1 MELEVVELLDDF
13 FARLAREQV
22 GMLDDGS
29 VDLLEAEAARDLAE
43 MVEEP
48 ATAAQIFG
56 VEVAGPSRGLEL
68 EARHAES
75 VPQTRRLRD
84 PSRRSCYIP
93 LAEEVLMKR
102 CRALALFALPA
113 WLAACG
119 GEEKPAAPAAPE
131 GAAAAAETPASL
143 PQGLLVALS
152 QFPVGPDGKA
162 AAKPGP
168 ARLEWVEREDGRWK
182 TGAVEDP
189 ESNVFHKALVFAPPG
204 QPPAILTLGGN
215 AAALQLWRL
224 RDGALV
230 AQPIWKAEF
239 GGKQNRMRDAEVGD
253 ILGDGTP
260 AIAVATHDQGVV
272 ALVTTKSDGGFDVR
286 ELDREADT
294 FVHEIELGDL
304 DGDGVLE
311 IYATPS
317 EPNKLDGT
325 PQPGKVVRYVPK
337 RDEGRRVVADLGE
350 RHAKEILVRDVDG
363 NGRDE
368 LYVCVEAVTEGKDP
382 NVRITKPVEVRRY
395 EASTEPAGGTV
406 VATLDDRLCRFL
418 TAGDVDGDGKREL
431 VAAGFRSGVWLLRPG
446 ADASQPWKKERLDA
460 NSSGFEH
467 AVLLVDLDRD
477 GKDELYVASD
487 DQGEL
492 RRWTWKDGKASRETI
507 LSRKV
512 PGSVMTW
519 NLMPVPVEMLP
530 DATATPA
537 GN

>member
-1 MELEVVELLDDF
+1 
-13 FARLAREQV
+13 
-22 GMLDDGS
+22 
-29 VDLLEAEAARDLAE
+29 
-43 MVEEP
+43 
-48 ATAAQIFG
+48 
-56 VEVAGPSRGLEL
+56 
-68 EARHAES
+68 
-75 VPQTRRLRD
+75 
-84 PSRRSCYIP
+84 
-93 LAEEVLMKR
+93 MKR

-304 DGDGVLE
+304 DGDGVIE

-317 EPNKLDGT
+317 EPNKAGGG
-325 PQPGKVVRYVPK
+325 PQSGHVVRYVPQAK
-337 RDEGRRVVADLGE
+337 EGRTVVADLGN
-350 RHAKEILVRDVDG
+350 RHAKEILVEDVDG
-363 NGRDE
+363 DGRDE
-368 LYVCVEAVTEGKDP
+368 LYVCVEAETEGSEQ
-382 NVRITKPVEVRRY
+382 NVRIKVPVEVRRY
-395 EASTEPAGGTV
+395 DADTEPGAGTV
-406 VATLDDRLCRFL
+406 VATIDDRFCRFL
-418 TAGDVDGDGKREL
+418 TAGDVDGDGKKEM
-431 VAAGFRSGVWLLRPG
+431 VAATFRAGVWLLEPG
-446 ADASQPWKKERLDA
+446 AAGQPWRKELVDRD
-460 NSSGFEH
+460 SSSFEH
-467 AVLLVDLDRD
+467 AALLVDLDGD
-477 GKDELYVASD
+477 GVDELYVAAD

-492 RRWTWKDGKASRETI
+492 RRYVWRDGKPVKETI
-507 LSRKV
+507 LRRRV
-512 PGSVMTW
+512 PGSVLTW
-519 NLMPVPVEMLP
+519 NLMAVPVALLSGEAAAAAP
-530 DATATPA
+530 APEGGATDAAAPADGAADPLAPASTAPEAEAPA
-537 GN
+537 GEAAPTPTADGDAS